1 MNMKT
6 IKNEV
11 GQMCNPMGT
20 FTQHA
25 QDSGFNLQQKKR
37 KMKKTKYSVNQKK
50 HFEININAII
60 VHFNDE

>member
-1 MNMKT
+1 MNVKT

-11 GQMCNPMGT
+11 GQMCNRMGT

-37 KMKKTKYSVNQKK
+37 KMKKMKYYVN
-50 HFEININAII
+50 FEININAII